1 MRWMLVT
8 FLAADLLWL
17 CSCGDSPSPPD
28 GSDGDGVDAADGA
41 TAGDD
46 GGFLP
51 DGGDGN
57 DAGADPGAGDSAED
71 GGADGGI
78 FDADGNEPDGG
89 LDAGADEAPDAGVDA
104 GVDAEDGGADAG
116 GDGGG
121 GLRGCLRGTGYR
133 AYFGNLHSHSKY
145 SDGDCPADQAYTYA
159 RDTAHLD
166 IMILSDHIE
175 QLYWPLDEYQTCLAL
190 ADTFYVPGQYLAGCA
205 FEYATAV
212 VGLLGHNNVFFSP
225 TLFPLVFDFEAFY
238 PALAGCGTCI
248 GAFNHPGDSAGH
260 TWKDFAYDAPADERL
275 NLFEFNGDGPVWD
288 LYFQA
293 LDKGWHLSPT
303 YNQDNHGCDWGTKND
318 NRSGFFLPELTREA
332 LYQAMLERRSFA
344 TTDKNATIVMMAQD
358 ECWMGSILRG
368 ASYLSLRVTV
378 SDPDAGDAFTAIEFY
393 GPQKTLLST
402 FDCAGA
408 NPCVAELSVPV
419 IGATYVVA
427 RATMQDGGFLVA
439 APIWASP

>member
-1 MRWMLVT
+1 MRSILWLCVP
-8 FLAADLLWL
+8 AGLLWL
-17 CSCGDSPSPPD
+17 CSCGDSSSLPD
-28 GSDGDGVDAADGA
+28 GSDGDGADAADEA
-41 TAGDD
+41 PPGDD
-46 GGFLP
+46 GGMLP
-51 DGGDGN
+51 DGGDEN
-57 DAGADPGAGDSAED
+57 DAGSDPGLGDAVED
-71 GGADGGI
+71 GGVDGGM
-78 FDADGNEPDGG
+78 FDADGESDGG
-89 LDAGADEAPDAGVDA
+89 LDGGQDAGP
-104 GVDAEDGGADAG
+104 DAG
-116 GDGGG
+116 GDEDGDSGGG
-121 GLRGCLRGTGYR
+121 DTGGSLQGCLRGTGYR

-145 SDGDCPADQAYTYA
+145 SDGDCDADLAYTWA
-159 RDTAHLD
+159 RDQAHLD
-166 IMILSDHIE
+166 IMILTDHIE

-190 ADTFYVPGQYLAGCA
+190 ADSFYVPGQYLAGCG

-260 TWKDFAYDAPADERL
+260 TWKDFVYDGPADERL

-288 LYFQA
+288 LFFQA

-344 TTDKNATIVMMAQD
+344 TTDKNATIVMMAQG

-368 ASYLSLRVTV
+368 TSYLDVQVTAA
-378 SDPDAGDAFTAIEFY
+378 DPDPGDAFTAIEFY

-408 NPCVAELSVPV
+408 NPCTAELSIPV
-419 IGATYVVA
+419 IGSTYVVA

-439 APIWASP
+439 APVWAAP